1 MTARRLTT
9 RTWSAVRAL
18 VLALT
23 AAVLTLGGVA
33 APSAMAD
40 GGVGFRVDQTPEST
54 MQNGFIVLSA
64 APGWTING
72 YFIATNTSDRGA
84 SMGVYPADGLT
95 GATTGVVYGDGADTP
110 KEAGAWVTPDRRAL
124 TLSARDERRIDFTV
138 RVPANATAGDHVAAV
153 VLEQKGRSSGT
164 VSQVVRNVVPI
175 LIDVAGAAEP
185 KVSIRSAAIT
195 NLPGTTLPAV
205 TVTLR
210 NQGARL
216 CRPVLSVSLAPPGKP
231 AQEVM
236 RELDVIL
243 PGDRAPYPM
252 PWPGSL
258 ADGAYVAKTTVTG
271 CGQAATSQTTV
282 TADLGDQ
289 GAGGDGGP
297 TDLAGAGG
305 PGTARNDGPSNGA
318 DGSGGAGGP
327 GGNGNGGG
335 GSGLTNNITP
345 TGTGDGSGASGGGA
359 GGGDGAG
366 KAGEAATGGMDLA
379 WNDAWWQRVGKVA
392 IDYVPA
398 ALLRLSVPLLL
409 LVLMGLFILVQEAID
424 RKDPKLALAPVHR
437 EPDLPFELGIS
448 GAEGVVSLP
457 TSNPNPIASPRPV
470 PTT

>member
-1 MTARRLTT
+1 MTRIG
-9 RTWSAVRAL
+9 SALRAA
-18 VLALT
+18 ALLLI

-54 MQNGFIVLSA
+54 MQNGFITLTA

-72 YFIATNTSDRGA
+72 YFFATNTSDRGA
-84 SMGVYPADGLT
+84 SLTVYPADGLT
-95 GATTGVVYGDGADTP
+95 GATTGVVYSDGGDTP
-110 KEAGAWVTPDRRAL
+110 KEAGAWVTPDRRGV
-124 TLSARDERRIDFTV
+124 TLAPRDERRIDFTV
-138 RVPANATAGDHVAAV
+138 RVPANAATGDHVAAV
-153 VLEQKGRSSGT
+153 VLEQRGKSNAM

-195 NLPGTTLPAV
+195 NLPGTKLPAV

-252 PWPGSL
+252 PWPGQL

-271 CGQAATSQTTV
+271 CGEATTSQTTV
-282 TADLGDQ
+282 TADLGSEN
-289 GAGGDGGP
+289 GNGDGGP
-297 TDLAGAGG
+297 TELTGTGAPGTSRDSGNGADGAGGAGG
-305 PGTARNDGPSNGA
+305 PRGNGRGGSGGGGSGLSNNLNPTGGDSSGA
-318 DGSGGAGGP
+318 SGGGGAGGSGGAGG
-327 GGNGNGGG
+327 
-335 GSGLTNNITP
+335 
-345 TGTGDGSGASGGGA
+345 
-359 GGGDGAG
+359 G
-366 KAGEAATGGMDLA
+366 KAGSTATGGTDFA
-379 WNDAWWQRVGKVA
+379 WDNAWWQKVGKAA

-409 LVLMGLFILVQEAID
+409 LVLMGLFILFQEAID
-424 RKDPKLALAPVHR
+424 RKDPKLRLAPVHR
-437 EPDLPFELGIS
+437 EPDLPFEPGIS
-448 GAEGVVSLP
+448 GSEGVVSLS
-457 TSNPNPIASPRPV
+457 TSNPNPIVSPRPM
-470 PTT
+470 PT